1 MTDAD
6 NTILDGAPSGETR
19 SSESAQPPAPDFE
32 RARETLN
39 RLLAIAQGRRGQ
51 EDVETLHDYHSL
63 RSVLSAAESRLSLL
77 EAQNA
82 ELRASQRRLTT
93 MFEEEAYHRMSAE
106 CEVAR
111 LKGGGGVTIVMHED
125 KEGA

>member
-1 MTDAD
+1 MMDAD
-6 NTILDGAPSGETR
+6 DTILDGASSGETR
-19 SSESAQPPAPDFE
+19 SSESAQPPDFAKARGELLRLATAYCDPDFLTTE
-32 RARETLN
+32 EAGHAENT
-39 RLLAIAQGRRGQ
+39 
-51 EDVETLHDYHSL
+51 V
-63 RSVLSAAESRLSLL
+63 RSALSAAESRLSLL